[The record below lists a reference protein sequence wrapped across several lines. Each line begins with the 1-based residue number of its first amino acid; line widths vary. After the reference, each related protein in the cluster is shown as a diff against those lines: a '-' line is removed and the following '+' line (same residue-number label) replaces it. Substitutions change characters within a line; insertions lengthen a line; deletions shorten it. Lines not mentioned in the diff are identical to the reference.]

1 MHEGLPPSSTYSSK
15 SGVQGECE
23 GKPGLTSSQIKRTRS
38 LGAGLRGARSRTG
51 IGKKTVDQIKAAAST
66 VQASDILDV
75 AKVPSFEGRAC

>member
-1 MHEGLPPSSTYSSK
+1 VHEGLPPSSTYSSK

-23 GKPGLTSSQIKRTRS
+23 GKSAHVVANKKDPLTWSGPQGCPESDGHRQ
-38 LGAGLRGARSRTG
+38 
-51 IGKKTVDQIKAAAST
+51 KTVDQIKAAAST